1 MARHLWLSYVVDVQL
16 FLMGETDVYS
26 RCFCADGST
35 KPVPSVPEHQ
45 GRKTELSIHSGS
57 EQCADERL
65 SSPGRD
71 MPGATELCFFLPRH
85 KPTADQHTQC
95 SEPTLVSF
103 IMCTGEKVYIH
114 SYLHVKRSLQVTLAQ
129 IFSICSALLVSK

>member
-26 RCFCADGST
+26 RCCCADGST

-45 GRKTELSIHSGS
+45 GRKTELSIHSVS
-57 EQCADERL
+57 EQCADEWL

-71 MPGATELCFFLPRH
+71 MPGATELCFLF
-85 KPTADQHTQC
+85 TQTHTNC
-95 SEPTLVSF
+95 
-103 IMCTGEKVYIH
+103 
-114 SYLHVKRSLQVTLAQ
+114 
-129 IFSICSALLVSK
+129 